1 MTLRPIHNQ
10 DLPWKASNTFTTT
23 TLFTGISST
32 LNYFPS
38 ALVLMFISHDRPENI
53 LYRTKKSDSDIV
65 IVDFGMYELTLVQ
78 LLYEFNPSLV
88 RSICTPPRN
97 SYIPLPVALVMS
109 PRRCSWSKDT
119 ANPST
124 CGPLGENF
132 PMSVESY
139 LYPTPLVS
147 LPTSFFVDIP
157 LSGPKT
163 PRFLSMKQPTPK
175 SCSMKGIG
183 RIPLVKVRLST

>member
-10 DLPWKASNTFTTT
+10 DLLWKASNTFTTT

-38 ALVLMFISHDRPENI
+38 SSTYVSHDRPENI
-53 LYRTKKSDSDIV
+53 LYRTKKRDSDIV

-88 RSICTPPRN
+88 RNICTLLRN

-109 PRRCSWSKDT
+109 PRRYS
-119 ANPST
+119 
-124 CGPLGENF
+124 
-132 PMSVESY
+132 
-139 LYPTPLVS
+139 
-147 LPTSFFVDIP
+147 
-157 LSGPKT
+157 
-163 PRFLSMKQPTPK
+163 
-175 SCSMKGIG
+175 
-183 RIPLVKVRLST
+183 